1 MEQRKQD
8 IIEAIISKAWEDT
21 SFRKELQVDPIKAIE
36 KLTGVKVVIPEGKSL
51 VITDQTDKSK
61 IYVNIPVEP
70 EVENLELTEEQL
82 EAVAGGGHKI
92 WTDFIGSLFPS
103 LEQCLIPQK

>member
-1 MEQRKQD
+1 KRD
-8 IIEAIISKAWEDT
+8 VIEAIISKAWEDT

-51 VITDQTDKSK
+51 VVIDQTDKSK

-70 EVENLELTEEQL
+70 EVESLELTEEQL
-82 EAVAGGGHKI
+82 EAIAGGEHKI
-92 WTDFIGSLFPS
+92 WTNFVGSLFPS
-103 LEQCLIPQK
+103 LEQCLLYQK

>member
-1 MEQRKQD
+1 MEQRKRD

-21 SFRKELQVDPIKAIE
+21 SFRKELQVDPITAIE
-36 KLTGVKVVIPEGKSL
+36 KLTGVKVVIPEGKTL

-70 EVENLELTEEQL
+70 EVESLELTEDQL
-82 EAVAGGGHKI
+82 EEIAGGGHKI
-92 WTDFIGSLFPS
+92 WTDFVSSLFPS
-103 LEQCLIPQK
+103 LKQCFNI

>member
-1 MEQRKQD
+1 MERRKRD
-8 IIEAIISKAWEDT
+8 IIEEIISKAWEDS
-21 SFRKELQVDPIKAIE
+21 SFRKELQVDPIEAIE
-36 KLTGVKVVIPEGKSL
+36 KLIGVKVVLPEGKSL

-70 EVENLELTEEQL
+70 EVQGLELTEDQL

-92 WTDFIGSLFPS
+92 WTDFVSSLFPS
-103 LEQCLIPQK
+103 LEQYLILKN